1 VKIDGKLR
9 VFDLLSRLQDGERFT
24 MPRVRTVYEAREV
37 SRKMTI
43 SKVTL
48 NEPMQDALFQKPQLA
63 MAGVPGR

>member
-1 VKIDGKLR
+1 
-9 VFDLLSRLQDGERFT
+9 